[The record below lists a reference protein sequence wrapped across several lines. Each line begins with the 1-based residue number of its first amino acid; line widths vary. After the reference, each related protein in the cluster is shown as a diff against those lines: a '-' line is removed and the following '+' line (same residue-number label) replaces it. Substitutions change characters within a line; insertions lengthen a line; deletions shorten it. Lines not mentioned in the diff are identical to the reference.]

1 MLTSLCYSRWGHRP
15 VTILGAVL
23 SAAGLLGAAVYI
35 HLSLAPSILVLYVC
49 VGLVTGLGFGLMY
62 LPAWD
67 IIEVK
72 AVNEISQYYSLP
84 KVYGACVELKASRNC
99 FREIDTSN

>member
-1 MLTSLCYSRWGHRP
+1 M
-15 VTILGAVL
+15 L

-72 AVNEISQYYSLP
+72 AVNEISHCRKCLVACIKCESFSSL
-84 KVYGACVELKASRNC
+84 LRLL
-99 FREIDTSN
+99 

>member
-1 MLTSLCYSRWGHRP
+1 M
-15 VTILGAVL
+15 L

-84 KVYGACVELKASRNC
+84 KVYGACVELKASRHLLLR
-99 FREIDTSN
+99 FTLTPSWDWPRA

>member
-1 MLTSLCYSRWGHRP
+1 MDIIAHINLCYSRWGHRP
-15 VTILGAVL
+15 VAILGAVL

-67 IIEVK
+67 IIEVE
-72 AVNEISQYYSLP
+72 AVNEIFLL
-84 KVYGACVELKASRNC
+84 VESV
-99 FREIDTSN
+99 S

>member
-1 MLTSLCYSRWGHRP
+1 M
-15 VTILGAVL
+15 L

-67 IIEVK
+67 IIEVE
-72 AVNEISQYYSLP
+72 AVNEYFSL
-84 KVYGACVELKASRNC
+84 
-99 FREIDTSN
+99 